1 MSLLNLP
8 IGTIIAWEN
17 LSIPSG
23 WAVCD
28 GTSGTPDLRDKFIR
42 GASIDGDVRA
52 TGGADTHTH
61 TNSNTGSQAAHDH
74 GGNKSG
80 NVGSG
85 SSAKSTTGSGITPA
99 SAGHSHSGS
108 IGITAADAHTHT
120 VANTGSSSTIP
131 RYIKRVFIRKNT

>member
-1 MSLLNLP
+1 MSLLDLP

-17 LSIPSG
+17 MSIPSG

-61 TNSNTGSQAAHDH
+61 TNSSTSTQAVHDH
-74 GGNKSG
+74 GSSKGG

-99 SAGHSHSGS
+99 SAGHSHSGN
-108 IGITAADAHTHT
+108 IDITGTDSHSHT
-120 VANTGSSSTIP
+120 VGDAGSNSTIP
-131 RYIKRVFIRKNT
+131 RYIKRVFIRRNT